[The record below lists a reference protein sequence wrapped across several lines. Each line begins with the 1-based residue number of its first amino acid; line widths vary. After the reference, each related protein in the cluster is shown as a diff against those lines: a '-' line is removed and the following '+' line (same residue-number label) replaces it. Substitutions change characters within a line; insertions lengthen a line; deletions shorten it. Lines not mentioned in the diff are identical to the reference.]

1 MSEFDHSH
9 VRFRFLKNIFI
20 FCVLPATTVGL
31 ILRATDTDL
40 GSLTIPSYLSS
51 ILLVAV
57 ARVLYADHVEARDAS
72 RLGARRIP
80 RVVGKWPGSIDI
92 IPRLLA
98 DMKSGYMHDVF
109 LELFHEH
116 QSTTLNLRIMWTDKV
131 RLSISVVV

>member
-9 VRFRFLKNIFI
+9 VRLRFLKSMFI
-20 FCVLPATTVGL
+20 FCVLPAATVALVLRTTE
-31 ILRATDTDL
+31 TDL
-40 GSLTIPSYLSS
+40 GTLTIPSYLTSV
-51 ILLVAV
+51 ILVAV
-57 ARVLYADHVEARDAS
+57 VRVLYADHVEERAAS
-72 RLGARRIP
+72 QLGARRIP

-109 LELFHEH
+109 LELFHEY

-131 RLSISVVV
+131 